1 MTVTEH
7 PLLGPSER
15 VSSLGALARALA
27 TGPYDV
33 EAIFSTAC
41 EALTSGSFGLSR
53 AVVFREAGR
62 AETMPVAHSGFPHIE
77 ILHGRLAPLDEWPL
91 FRRAREA
98 GAAVFARDAQVDGD
112 VPLEVAGSLG
122 IRSVIAIPF
131 GAGEG
136 SDGFV
141 LCDRGGAGFE
151 PDADMLATLTAAGDI
166 LGGALGPALAL
177 AEARRVSDLKS
188 QFVALASHELRAPV
202 AGIHGITITLRERGD
217 DLKPEQIAQL
227 RATLYEQ
234 ADRMRQLVDQ
244 LLDVSRLDAEA
255 VPVRVERFAVR
266 SRVEALLREVAGTR
280 ADEVDVEIP
289 AELETVADPGA
300 FDRIVGNLV
309 TNAFRYGQPPVT
321 VAAQQL
327 DTHFRLWVEDRGDGV
342 PDEFAPRLFER
353 FSRGRE
359 GSGDGGSGLG
369 LAIAQSYAN
378 AHGGR
383 VIYEGAKPHGA
394 RFQLVLPTH
403 GRKPAQA

>member
-1 MTVTEH
+1 V
-7 PLLGPSER
+7 PLYL
-15 VSSLGALARALA
+15 LAA
-27 TGPYDV
+27 
-33 EAIFSTAC
+33 AIA
-41 EALTSGSFGLSR
+41 
-53 AVVFREAGR
+53 
-62 AETMPVAHSGFPHIE
+62 
-77 ILHGRLAPLDEWPL
+77 
-91 FRRAREA
+91 
-98 GAAVFARDAQVDGD
+98 FARVYVGVHYPGD
-112 VPLEVAGSLG
+112 V
-122 IRSVIAIPF
+122 
-131 GAGEG
+131 
-136 SDGFV
+136 
-141 LCDRGGAGFE
+141 
-151 PDADMLATLTAAGDI
+151 LA
-166 LGGALGPALAL
+166 GALGPAIAL

-234 ADRMRQLVDQ
+234 ADRMRRLVDQ

-378 AHGGR
+378 AHGGELL
-383 VIYEGAKPHGA
+383 YEPAEPKGA
-394 RFQLVLPTH
+394 RFELVLPRPH
-403 GRKPAQA
+403 PDA